1 MHVRHVLLAFGAAA
15 LALQAQQAPMAGK
28 THLKVGDIAPEFTK
42 LRATNGETVSLAD
55 FKGKNTVVLAFFPAA
70 FTGGCTQEMKAFNTD
85 LEKFT
90 AAGAKVFGI
99 STDNL
104 PSQAHWAKEVLQIQ
118 QPLLSDFQRKT
129 SEAYGV
135 LGPAGM
141 ASRTT
146 FVIDPNGKIL
156 HIDEGKVAIDPAGAL
171 TACSRKSH

>member
-1 MHVRHVLLAFGAAA
+1 MLLATGAGA
-15 LALQAQQAPMAGK
+15 LALQAQQSPTVGK
-28 THLKVGDIAPEFTK
+28 THLKVGDSAPEFTK
-42 LRATNGETVSLAD
+42 LRSTAGGDPISLSD

-70 FTGGCTQEMKAFNTD
+70 FTGGCTKEMKAFNAD

-104 PSQAHWAKEVLQIQ
+104 PSQAHWAKEVLQIE

-129 SEAYGV
+129 AEAYGV
-135 LGPAGM
+135 LGPQGM

-146 FVIDPNGKIL
+146 FVIDPDGKIV
-156 HIDEGKVAIDPAGAL
+156 HIDEGQVAIDPAGAL